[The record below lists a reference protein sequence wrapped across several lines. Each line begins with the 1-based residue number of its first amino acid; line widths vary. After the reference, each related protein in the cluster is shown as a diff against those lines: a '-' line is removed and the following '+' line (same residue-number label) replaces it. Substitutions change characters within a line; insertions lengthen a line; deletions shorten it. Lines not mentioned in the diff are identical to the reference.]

1 MVQSLTHQNIAEWV
15 TVCDLDRVLPNTG
28 VCALVAGQ
36 QVAVFHW
43 QSPIEAGLSESGS
56 VVYAIDNF
64 DPFSQAYVLSRGIV
78 GDRGGVPKVASP
90 IYKQNFSLQTGEC
103 LDDGAV
109 RVMTYPTRVLE
120 GQIQVGVVAA

>member
-1 MVQSLTHQNIAEWV
+1 MIQSLTEQDIAEWV

-28 VCALVAGQ
+28 VCALVAGK

-43 QSPIEAGLSESGS
+43 QSPIEQAS
-56 VVYAIDNF
+56 VIYAINNF
-64 DPFSQAYVLSRGIV
+64 DPFSQAYVLSRGLV

-90 IYKQNFSLQTGEC
+90 IYKQNFNLQTGEC

-109 RVMTYPTRVLE
+109 RVMTYPTRVVA
-120 GQIQVGVVAA
+120 GQIQVGVVAE

>member
-1 MVQSLTHQNIAEWV
+1 MVPALTDQNIAEWV

-56 VVYAIDNF
+56 MVYAIDNF
-64 DPFSQAYVLSRGIV
+64 DPFSQAYVLSRGLV

-90 IYKQNFSLQTGEC
+90 IYKQNFNLQTGEC
-103 LDDGAV
+103 LDDESV

-120 GQIQVGVVAA
+120 GQIQVGVVAE